1 MALASNADSAV
12 ATDTLYHSPDNN
24 DCSRYKILATKILA
38 TKLTFYQK
46 KVLTKLNV
54 SSIMITVMREETSS
68 IRSL

>member
-1 MALASNADSAV
+1 MALASNTDPVV
-12 ATDTLYHSPDNN
+12 ATDTLYRSPDNN
-24 DCSRYKILATKILA
+24 DCSRYKILA